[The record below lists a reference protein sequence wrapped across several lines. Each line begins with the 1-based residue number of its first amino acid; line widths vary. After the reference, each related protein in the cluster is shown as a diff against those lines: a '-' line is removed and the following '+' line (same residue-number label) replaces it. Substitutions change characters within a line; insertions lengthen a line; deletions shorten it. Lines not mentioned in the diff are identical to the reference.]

1 MREKLCIISER
12 YESITSAVKNV
23 YPEASHIFCTFHV
36 LNNLKTRFKKNATQ
50 IKEFFCTAT
59 KSYTLQEFQSNVGE
73 IKNLDIRVHNY
84 LKEIGFEKWT
94 KVHSTNNRYRT
105 MTTNVAES
113 MNAVIK
119 SARELPITTLLEYL

>member
-1 MREKLCIISER
+1 ME
-12 YESITSAVKNV
+12 
-23 YPEASHIFCTFHV
+23 
-36 LNNLKTRFKKNATQ
+36 
-50 IKEFFCTAT
+50 
-59 KSYTLQEFQSNVGE
+59 E

-119 SARELPITTLLEYL
+119 SARELPITTLLECLRSLVQEWNTTN